1 MENRLSVNAFDLA
14 PASAARGG
22 EARVSGRASVEVNAT
37 AALNA
42 SGQMPAAI
50 NGSWKLLVR
59 DGMHQPLDKQGRDK
73 GKPTRFSLLSASG
86 NLRQGVARS
95 GDLSLRSAD
104 MNVTGG
110 GWINLV
116 DETLDC
122 SLRVDT
128 PTMNNIPVRVYGSLH
143 DVKTSISAGTVLLY
157 ALSGIA
163 QGITGLVGG
172 LLDGALGLF
181 R

>member
-1 MENRLSVNAFDLA
+1 
-14 PASAARGG
+14 
-22 EARVSGRASVEVNAT
+22 
-37 AALNA
+37 
-42 SGQMPAAI
+42 
-50 NGSWKLLVR
+50 
-59 DGMHQPLDKQGRDK
+59 
-73 GKPTRFSLLSASG
+73 
-86 NLRQGVARS
+86 
-95 GDLSLRSAD
+95 
-104 MNVTGG
+104 MNVMGG